1 VDYDPA
7 DNAAKSYD
15 AAIEA
20 LRERLLSFRREIVV
34 DSTLY
39 LGDCKLLLPLLP
51 LVDAIVTDPPYG
63 IDYGRAGGFS
73 ASHGWGQWREKVTWD
88 AERPER
94 AIFDLMLRQS
104 KEQIIWGGNYFT
116 DYLPPTMQ
124 WLVWDKGQRDF
135 SLADCE
141 FAWSSQERAARVFNF
156 ARGKAN
162 QDGKEHPTQKPVEL
176 MKWCLSLLPKAKVI
190 LDPFMGAG
198 STGVAAAR
206 MGRKFIG
213 IEMDEGYFNAACLRI
228 AGAYAQPDLLV
239 EAEAKAEQLDML
251 LGSAS

>member
-1 VDYDPA
+1 MSDYDA
-7 DNAAKSYD
+7 NDNAAKSYD
-15 AAIEA
+15 VAIEA

-39 LGDCKLLLPLLP
+39 LGDCRLLLPLLP
-51 LVDAIVTDPPYG
+51 VVDAVVTDPPYG
-63 IDYGRAGGFS
+63 IKAGREKPHSGWRDYGIS
-73 ASHGWGQWREKVTWD
+73 DWD
-88 AERPER
+88 IERPDR

-104 KEQIIWGGNYFT
+104 KDQIIWGGNYFT

-156 ARGKAN
+156 SRGKALL
-162 QDGKEHPTQKPVEL
+162 DGKEHPTQKPVEL
-176 MKWCLSLLPKAKVI
+176 MKWCLSLLPKARTI
-190 LDPFMGAG
+190 LDPFMGSG
-198 STGVAAAR
+198 TTGVAAAR
-206 MGRKFIG
+206 LGRKFIG

-251 LGSAS
+251 GEKAG